1 MSEYT
6 EYARWMNKIKAGERN
21 GNNTIVM
28 ELNSYNISG
37 FFRYIVKQS
46 WNQFNHVKMAGF
58 TMTWLA
64 LPVCNQK

>member
-1 MSEYT
+1 MMVDFRQMVWNIMSEYT

-37 FFRYIVKQS
+37 FFHYIVKQS
-46 WNQFNHVKMAGF
+46 
-58 TMTWLA
+58 
-64 LPVCNQK
+64 